1 MSKRALITGVTGQD
15 GAYLSKFLLNKG
27 YEVYGTF
34 RRTSTPNFWRLDYV
48 NVLQDIELLPMD
60 LTDLSSV
67 IEAIKYCDPDEIY
80 NLAAQSFVGRS
91 FEEPI
96 STSDVTGIGTT
107 RVLEAAR
114 ILKVDARIYQA
125 STSELYGNETST
137 LKSENT
143 IFSPESP
150 YAAAKLYSYWVGEIY
165 KKGYGM
171 FVANGILFNHE
182 SPIRGMEFV
191 TRKVTNAAAKIK
203 LGLQDKL
210 YLGNIDAVRDWGFAG
225 DYVEAMWLMLQQS
238 VPDNY
243 VISTGIG
250 HSVRELVDLAFKEAG
265 LCKDEYVFVEPAL
278 KRVNDVNA
286 LIGDNTKARE
296 FLGWKPK
303 TSFENLI
310 KQMYREDLKRWSDYL
325 SGKVVVWDAPSYSEK
340 VKIASV
346 RYSIKV

>member
-1 MSKRALITGVTGQD
+1 
-15 GAYLSKFLLNKG
+15 
-27 YEVYGTF
+27 
-34 RRTSTPNFWRLDYV
+34 
-48 NVLQDIELLPMD
+48 MD

-67 IEAIKYCDPDEIY
+67 IEAIKHCDPDEVY

-96 STSDVTGIGTT
+96 STSEVTGIGTT

-114 ILKVDARIYQA
+114 ILKINARIYQA

-137 LKSENT
+137 LKSEKT
-143 IFSPESP
+143 SFSPESP
-150 YAAAKLYSYWVGEIY
+150 YAAAKQYSYWIGEIY

-191 TRKVTNAAAKIK
+191 TRKVTNAAARIK

-210 YLGNIDAVRDWGFAG
+210 FLGNMDAIRDWGFAG

-238 VPDNY
+238 APENY

-250 HSVRELVDLAFKEAG
+250 HSVENLVDLVFKEAG
-265 LCKDEYVFVEPAL
+265 LSKDEYVFVEPAL
-278 KRVNDVNA
+278 KRVNEVNA
-286 LIGDNTKARE
+286 LIGDNTMARE
-296 FLGWKPK
+296 VLGWKPK
-303 TSFENLI
+303 TSFKSLI
-310 KQMYREDLKRWSDYL
+310 ELMYKEDLRRWSEYL
-325 SGKVVVWDAPSYSEK
+325 SGKQVVWDAPSYSER
-340 VKIASV
+340 VRIASV

>member
-1 MSKRALITGVTGQD
+1 MTRRALITGVTGQD
-15 GAYLSKFLLNKG
+15 GAYLSKFLLSKG

-34 RRTSTPNFWRLDYV
+34 RRTSTPNFWRLNYV
-48 NVLQDIELLPMD
+48 NVLQDIKLIPMD

-67 IEAIKYCDPDEIY
+67 IEAIRHCDPDEIY

-114 ILKVDARIYQA
+114 ILKSDARIYQA
-125 STSELYGNETST
+125 STSELYGNETSI

-143 IFSPESP
+143 FFSPESP
-150 YAAAKLYSYWVGEIY
+150 YAAAKLYSYWIGEIY

-171 FVANGILFNHE
+171 FIANGILFNHE

-191 TRKVTNAAAKIK
+191 TRKITNAAAKIK

-210 YLGNIDAVRDWGFAG
+210 YLGNLEAVRDWGFAG
-225 DYVEAMWLMLQQS
+225 DYIEAMWLMLQQS
-238 VPDNY
+238 ISDNY

-250 HSVRELVDLAFKEAG
+250 HSVKELVDLVFEEAD
-265 LCKDEYVFVEPAL
+265 LSIDEHVFTVTSL
-278 KRVNDVNA
+278 KRVNDVSA

-296 FLGWKPK
+296 ILSWKPK

-310 KQMYREDLKRWSDYL
+310 KLMYREDLKRWSDYL
-325 SGKVVVWDAPSYSEK
+325 SGKEVIWDAPSYSEK
-340 VKIASV
+340 VRIASV